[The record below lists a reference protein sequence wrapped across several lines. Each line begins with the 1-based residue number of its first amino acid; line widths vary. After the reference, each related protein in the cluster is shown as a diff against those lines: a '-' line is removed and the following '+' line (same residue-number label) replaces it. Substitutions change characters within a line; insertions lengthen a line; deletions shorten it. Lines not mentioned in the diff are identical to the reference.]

1 LSSFNNRDLNLG
13 SQSPDD
19 EMNETYGGDNQFNK
33 VCRKLKTIE
42 NTDAMKNTYC
52 IDDEG
57 KSI

>member
-1 LSSFNNRDLNLG
+1 
-13 SQSPDD
+13 
-19 EMNETYGGDNQFNK
+19 MNETYGGDNQFNK

-42 NTDAMKNTYC
+42 NNDAMKNTYC